1 MWLAP
6 PPPDAMSAAHSR
18 LPLLAVLVTAAGF
31 FAVEYGVYVKVSRR
45 AADLAGLV
53 YLLAS
58 PVVYAAVR
66 RALAAAPVLLA
77 DSTSAG

>member
-1 MWLAP
+1 MWLAHAR
-6 PPPDAMSAAHSR
+6 PDAMSAARSR

-31 FAVEYGVYVKVSRR
+31 FAVEYAVYVEASRQL
-45 AADLAGLV
+45 ADLAGLV

-66 RALAAAPVLLA
+66 RALAATPIPRG
-77 DSTSAG
+77 DSTPAG